1 MPVFAIPLVASAIYG
16 VAQAAHILVPTG
28 PVIYVVTTV
37 VGFVLLVVAIIAI
50 WRTKREAKVAS
61 ATQ

>member
-37 VGFVLLVVAIIAI
+37 VGFVLLIVAIIAI